1 MSNKIFTKL
10 TVIFSLL
17 ILFTINLNA
26 QKIYDLI
33 QTQNFVAGKTDSV
46 LISDMFYADKYDELV
61 LTKNSSINLKFNFDE
76 TKLIF
81 TPQNNFEG
89 IGLIGFNFF
98 GRKYEITV
106 RVNKAQYIEF
116 TFSPGKKYTKV
127 FLFGSFNSWN
137 RSDLEMKNKD
147 SAYQVTIPL
156 EPGRYQY
163 KFFADSVELI
173 DPANP
178 EKIPNG
184 MGDYN
189 SVLTVEPKHKTQPF
203 LHVLGSEVSKNE
215 SKFSFEYENPESYEN
230 ISKDNL
236 IALLNNNQ
244 VPIKETN
251 ISNNKIDILLLQSEI
266 KGKNTLRLA
275 VTQNSQSTNLQT
287 IILFD
292 GKPAGSNKNYFTWH
306 DAIIYSALIDRFDD
320 GDKSIN
326 KPIKQDSLFDKAN
339 YMGGDLQGI
348 IIKSKKDNLI

>member
-1 MSNKIFTKL
+1 MSNKSITRSKVF
-10 TVIFSLL
+10 FSFL

-33 QTQNFVAGKTDSV
+33 QIQNLIAGKTDSV
-46 LISDMFYADKYDELV
+46 LTSDIFYANKYGNLV
-61 LTKNSSINLKFNFDE
+61 LIKNSSVDVTLNYDK

-81 TPQNNFEG
+81 TPESNFEG
-89 IGLIGFNFF
+89 MGLIGFNFY
-98 GRKYEITV
+98 GRKYEIPVKVTKEQ
-106 RVNKAQYIEF
+106 NIEF
-116 TFSPGKKYTKV
+116 TFNPGKKYTKV

-147 SAYQVTIPL
+147 SAYLITIPL

-163 KFFADSVELI
+163 KFFADSVELV

-203 LHVLGSEVSKNE
+203 LHVLGSEISKNK
-215 SKFSFEYENPESYEN
+215 SKFSFEYENSELNEN

-236 IALLNNNQ
+236 IALLNNHQ
-244 VPIKETN
+244 VVEKDLK
-251 ISNNKIDILLLQSEI
+251 ISNNKIYISLPRSEL

-275 VTQNSQSTNLQT
+275 VSKNGQSTNLQT

-292 GKPAGSNKNYFTWH
+292 GKPAGSDKKHFTWH
-306 DAIIYSALIDRFDD
+306 DAIIYSALIDRFND
-320 GDKSIN
+320 GDKSID

-339 YMGGDLQGI
+339 YMGGDFQGI
-348 IIKSKKDNLI
+348 INKFKDWIF